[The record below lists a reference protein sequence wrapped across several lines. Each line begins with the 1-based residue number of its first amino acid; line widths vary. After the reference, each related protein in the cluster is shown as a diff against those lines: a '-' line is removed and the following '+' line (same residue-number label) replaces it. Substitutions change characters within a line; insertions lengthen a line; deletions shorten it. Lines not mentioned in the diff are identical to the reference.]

1 MRFTRRGKL
10 IFTTKD
16 LGCTKQL
23 LGLEQIN
30 DTKVTSNVIWEGVTS
45 RFLLID
51 MLTCVP
57 LKEVADELRQ
67 FNDIETR
74 EMRRFVKQNST
85 QQTSILV
92 TILGTSLPDSVKL
105 WLTFQKIRPFIDRP
119 RQCSKCYNFLH
130 LSRICSKDQVC
141 QLCGTEHVGNCQNP
155 VKCINC
161 QGSHAATSKAC
172 SLYVKEQQILDLKC
186 RNHLTT
192 GEARRLF
199 NALSNTTYATVAT
212 SSTEPIDF
220 EKSLNDKMESSI
232 QNINKKMEQHFN
244 ELLEIFQKTVESMV
258 QQLIHVIDK
267 GEKIK
272 SPSRKK
278 KALLNASKNFTSSTS
293 QPMQW
298 DAGGPAGTSD

>member
-1 MRFTRRGKL
+1 MRFTRQGKL

-16 LGCTKQL
+16 PGCAKQL
-23 LGLEQIN
+23 LSLEQIN

-51 MLTCVP
+51 MPTCVP

-67 FNDIETR
+67 FNDIEIR

-85 QQTSILV
+85 QQTSPILA

-105 WLTFQKIRPFIDRP
+105 WLTIQKIRPFIYRP
-119 RQCSKCYNFLH
+119 RQCSKCYSFLH
-130 LSRICSKDQVC
+130 PSRICSKDQVC
-141 QLCGTEHVGNCQNP
+141 QLCGTEHVGNCRNP
-155 VKCINC
+155 VKCLNC
-161 QGSHAATSKAC
+161 QGSHAATSQAC
-172 SLYVKEQQILDLKC
+172 PLYVKEQQILDLKC

-192 GEARRLF
+192 GEARRIF
-199 NALSNTTYATVAT
+199 NASSNTTYAT
-212 SSTEPIDF
+212 
-220 EKSLNDKMESSI
+220 
-232 QNINKKMEQHFN
+232 
-244 ELLEIFQKTVESMV
+244 TVESMV

-278 KALLNASKNFTSSTS
+278 KALLNASKNFASSTS